1 MVMFFYPIVIP
12 QTNSNILNLQPVF
25 HFGYVNYQVFTKSY
39 NLFTS
44 TYILFVVLL
53 IYNVDLMFNFIII
66 IRYNQ
71 TGNM

>member
-1 MVMFFYPIVIP
+1 MVMFFYPIVLP

-44 TYILFVVLL
+44 TYSLFDL
-53 IYNVDLMFNFIII
+53 DLMFNFIII
-66 IRYNQ
+66 IRYNK

>member
-12 QTNSNILNLQPVF
+12 KTNSNILNMQSVF

-44 TYILFVVLL
+44 TYSLFVVLL
-53 IYNVDLMFNFIII
+53 IYNVAS
-66 IRYNQ
+66 
-71 TGNM
+71 